1 MDIQDKVAIV
11 TGGGSGIGRATA
23 LRLASEGASVIVADV
38 DEDGG
43 KETVSEIEASG
54 GRAAFVRTDVT
65 SPEDVQAMIA
75 AAEETFGGLDILHN
89 NAGILGGPAPFPDA
103 EPASWMPVLEVN
115 LRGVIL
121 GTQFGIHA
129 MCKRG
134 GGVIVNTASMA
145 GIGFGYPANPVYAAS
160 KGGVVLFTASC
171 ASFMGSDNIRVN
183 CVCPGVVDTPMFSLT
198 REARGVLNEATTA
211 FFETLDLIAPEEIAD
226 IVVQFIH
233 DDSLAGRVMMLRNGQ
248 ERELVSSPEAPREW
262 SGRS

>member
-23 LRLASEGASVIVADV
+23 LRLASEGASVVVADV
-38 DEDGG
+38 NEDGS
-43 KETVSEIEASG
+43 KETVSAIEDG
-54 GRAAFVRTDVT
+54 GHRAAFVRTDVT
-65 SPEDVQAMIA
+65 NPKDVQAMIA
-75 AAEETFGGLDILHN
+75 AAEEKFGGLDILHN
-89 NAGILGGPAPFPDA
+89 NAGILGSPDPFPDA
-103 EPASWMPVLEVN
+103 EPASWIPVLDVN
-115 LRGVIL
+115 LRGIIL
-121 GTQFGIHA
+121 GTQFGIQA
-129 MCKRG
+129 MRKRG

-171 ASFMGSDNIRVN
+171 AALMGSDNIRVN
-183 CVCPGVVDTPMFSLT
+183 CVCPGVVDMPMFSRT
-198 REARGVLNEATTA
+198 REARGALNEATTA

-233 DDSLAGRVMMLRNGQ
+233 DDSLAGRAMMVPNG
-248 ERELVSSPEAPREW
+248 REHQLVPLAEAPASW